1 MAQLGTGEW
10 LVQDFQTGIK
20 VLRGR
25 DILWPSARNE
35 HDGQHKLLLQGLS
48 DGHAIAGIL
57 LFVVENNQIWM
68 KLGASLRYGIP
79 LRNLNDLE
87 FIFLQQRLDMQR
99 DDRLVFGQKNG

>member
-1 MAQLGTGEW
+1 MAQLGTGKR

-20 VLRGR
+20 ILRGR
-25 DILWPSARNE
+25 DILWSSACNE
-35 HDGQHKLLLQGLS
+35 HDRQHKLLLQRLC

-57 LFVVENNQIWM
+57 LFVVENNQIGM

-87 FIFLQQRLDMQR
+87 IIFLQH
-99 DDRLVFGQKNG
+99 